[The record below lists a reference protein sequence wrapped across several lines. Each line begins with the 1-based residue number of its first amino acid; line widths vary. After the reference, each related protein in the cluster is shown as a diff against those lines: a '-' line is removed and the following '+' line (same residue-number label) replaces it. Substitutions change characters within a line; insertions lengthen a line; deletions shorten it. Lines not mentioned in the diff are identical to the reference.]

1 MLGYSC
7 FGERDDRLLEAW
19 RILQIITPQGQLS
32 DLALFGG
39 FSSGIEDETTL
50 AFVNRVDDEGA
61 IYQMSINLD
70 EAEFDP
76 DELMLTMAHE
86 FSHVFTNLPSQL
98 DRLTLPEECAT
109 WDNGEGCYRADSL
122 MWEWIELFWDEG
134 RIDEIDPWAAPSLF
148 DGDVRC
154 SLDPSF
160 IGSYAATNPEED
172 FAESFSA
179 FVNRVDDEGAIYQMS
194 ATPLAGAASSGSVA
208 CWPRGQ
214 STGTNR
220 TSAMPSP
227 VSSKV
232 A

>member
-1 MLGYSC
+1 MSLAPPHRSVLACLLAVILLASGCRVSVEPALDRDDIDCSEDAIGSNRETPFIAAHFVVDGMLGYSC

-70 EAEFDP
+70 EAESDP
-76 DELMLTMAHE
+76 DVMLTMAHE

-98 DRLTLPEECAT
+98 DRFTLPEECAT
-109 WDNGEGCYRADSL
+109 WDNGEGCYRADS
-122 MWEWIELFWDEG
+122 
-134 RIDEIDPWAAPSLF
+134 
-148 DGDVRC
+148 
-154 SLDPSF
+154 
-160 IGSYAATNPEED
+160 
-172 FAESFSA
+172 A
-179 FVNRVDDEGAIYQMS
+179 FLG
-194 ATPLAGAASSGSVA
+194 
-208 CWPRGQ
+208 RGQ
-214 STGTNR
+214 DRRNR
-220 TSAMPSP
+220 P
-227 VSSKV
+227 VGC